1 MYIYISYIYNKSQGH
16 RGRKLDKADLKVLLQ
31 HWWHQLKIVPKVI
44 SPNLL
49 VLEQPGC
56 WLTPGP
62 SQHGAQCVAA
72 ALARGRSNGGSSDR
86 ICRGRLPEQGPVR
99 YG

>member
-1 MYIYISYIYNKSQGH
+1 M
-16 RGRKLDKADLKVLLQ
+16 
-31 HWWHQLKIVPKVI
+31 KIVPKVI

-72 ALARGRSNGGSSDR
+72 ALAEVASMAVPATDLQRPA
-86 ICRGRLPEQGPVR
+86 PEQGPVR